1 MNEYKLSKYI
11 RIFDDIAEDVILYNT
26 RNRAIIGI
34 PVEFQEGRELND
46 IVSDDEL
53 KELKD
58 LGFFDSDFVE
68 EETIYDSFSSLIISV
83 ETMLACNL
91 ACPYCYQIG
100 KKTQSLLS
108 EESINCLCSYIEKIW
123 HKAKYKNLV
132 LKVLGGEPALFW
144 NKAESVI
151 NGCKKFCD
159 LNSIS
164 LQLMIDTN
172 GTIIKDYFK
181 LKDFSSVLFTI
192 PITHKFCH
200 NKVRVHSDG
209 HGTYDDILSNLE
221 ILKKELPNSDIIV
234 RYNVDAENILL
245 FRDFVKDIKN
255 KISFAPILSPNYT
268 MNLGEGGF
276 KNRLSYHDFVEW
288 LSTDCIDILLEND
301 LPITISPFSLKQK
314 CQCWSPYSLKLF
326 SDGTVGACAMSFFD
340 NERPTIQTLLNEGY
354 MGRKWEEQKAYS
366 VFDDNKCT
374 KCLSLFLCGGAYH
387 QPCMKSLTL
396 LECNNADR
404 LHLNLKEFLRRY
416 LLAIDCEKEHLFVGF
431 NTYGIY
437 K

>member
-144 NKAESVI
+144 NKAESII

-354 MGRKWEEQKAYS
+354 MGRKW
-366 VFDDNKCT
+366 
-374 KCLSLFLCGGAYH
+374 
-387 QPCMKSLTL
+387 
-396 LECNNADR
+396 
-404 LHLNLKEFLRRY
+404 
-416 LLAIDCEKEHLFVGF
+416 
-431 NTYGIY
+431 
-437 K
+437 

>member
-1 MNEYKLSKYI
+1 M
-11 RIFDDIAEDVILYNT
+11 
-26 RNRAIIGI
+26 
-34 PVEFQEGRELND
+34 
-46 IVSDDEL
+46 VSTASRW
-53 KELKD
+53 K
-58 LGFFDSDFVE
+58 
-68 EETIYDSFSSLIISV
+68 
-83 ETMLACNL
+83 
-91 ACPYCYQIG
+91 
-100 KKTQSLLS
+100 
-108 EESINCLCSYIEKIW
+108 
-123 HKAKYKNLV
+123 
-132 LKVLGGEPALFW
+132 
-144 NKAESVI
+144 
-151 NGCKKFCD
+151 
-159 LNSIS
+159 
-164 LQLMIDTN
+164 
-172 GTIIKDYFK
+172 
-181 LKDFSSVLFTI
+181 
-192 PITHKFCH
+192 
-200 NKVRVHSDG
+200 R
-209 HGTYDDILSNLE
+209 NLE

-374 KCLSLFLCGGAYH
+374 KCPSLFLCGGAYH